1 VDLAILQEADYVLT
15 PCGRPVPPD
24 GFAFVD
30 LPRVIPFFFNTT
42 MGTPGTPFNRGVAN
56 TSNTVFL
63 CRGIVLDSGFRVRLK
78 WPTGRFLSQSMEF
91 SFGEEASPM
100 STGGQM
106 LALTEE
112 MPLDPDARVSVQL
125 SGINFTGNA
134 NLSLW
139 GVLRYMLKD
148 KDTVKG
154 GGPGSAA
161 ASCIVGYADVVQQSY
176 KDLDMMADPIA
187 ELKERPRYLCGPNQ
201 NIMAPEWALGNQCTP
216 ETPEGFTDEP
226 FTFFSPEIA
235 IAKAAEVYGIPVIVP
250 GAGEDVIIRKLRFFT
265 TYTEDYFSIPVLAI
279 RLPNGYSMMGG
290 DMIPVAY
297 DFAAIPNVFEIP
309 VFPTCRI
316 PAGQRL
322 ILDAA
327 DMLPSGGEGTATL
340 RVQFDGVKRRRSL

>member
-1 VDLAILQEADYVLT
+1 MDLQVLQEADYVLT

-42 MGTPGTPFNRGVAN
+42 MGTPGAPFNRSVGN
-56 TSNTVFL
+56 TSNTLFL
-63 CRGIVLDSGFRVRLK
+63 CRGIVVDSGFRIRLK

-91 SFGEEASPM
+91 NFSEQASPM
-100 STGGQM
+100 GRGATM

-112 MPLDPDARVSVQL
+112 MPLDPDSRVSVQL
-125 SGINFTGNA
+125 SGINFTGQVQ
-134 NLSLW
+134 LSLW

-154 GGPGSAA
+154 GGPGGAA
-161 ASCIVGYADVVQQSY
+161 CDCIIGYPTVLKQSLQG
-176 KDLDMMADPIA
+176 LDTMSDPI
-187 ELKERPRYLCGPNQ
+187 ESLKQRPRYVCGPNQ

-216 ETPEGFTDEP
+216 ETPDGFTDEP
-226 FTFFSPEIA
+226 FTFFSPAIA
-235 IAKAAEVYGIPVIVP
+235 IAKNSEVYGVPVIVP
-250 GAGEDVIIRKLRFFT
+250 GAGEDVIIRKLRFLVS
-265 TYTEDYFSIPVLAI
+265 YTEDYFSIPMLGI
-279 RLPNGYSMMGG
+279 RLPNGYSLMGG

-297 DFAAIPNVFEIP
+297 DFVAIPNVFEIP
-309 VFPTCRI
+309 VFPTITI

-327 DMLPSGGEGTATL
+327 DILPSGSGTATL